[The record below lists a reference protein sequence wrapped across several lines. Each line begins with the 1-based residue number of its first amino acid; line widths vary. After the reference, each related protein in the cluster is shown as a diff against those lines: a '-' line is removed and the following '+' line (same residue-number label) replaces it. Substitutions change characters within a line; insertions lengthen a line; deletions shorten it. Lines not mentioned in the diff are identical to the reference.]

1 MEIKD
6 ILIAMAYSLVMMIS
20 IVYSWYKLINH
31 KIDFKNYILYITIAG
46 MDLMEI
52 VILDQ
57 HQSP

>member
-46 MDLMEI
+46 MDFLSALN
-52 VILDQ
+52 IL
-57 HQSP
+57 STYKY